1 MTINLTN
8 SAAAKNNEAKAH
20 TEVSHQV
27 DVMHRIGLITTAFS
41 GDALLKRTAIRSSPL
56 KGAYVGG
63 PKHLKGLVQAD
74 NLEAKEDGNRKKPN
88 HFFRQWPI
96 KQDKREDIIIGT
108 LNVQNV
114 KSNALYI
121 KNLLRDVH
129 VICIQEHW
137 LFNAEK
143 KIIAEITENSG
154 YIAKSVDDND
164 DPDFNI
170 SMKRGYGGVAI
181 IWKKEINENIK
192 ELIDGGNRIQA
203 IHIQQGDKPICLI
216 NVYMPSD
223 SKNADIEYK
232 DTLAQID
239 EMIEKYKDTHEIIVC
254 GDMNGSL
261 DRSSTPHDKILK
273 TFCKEKCIGNTEK
286 CPVKETFYHQNGMSK
301 GQIDY
306 FLFKS
311 NSEIIN
317 KIRQID
323 VLDTDPENTSDHVPV
338 ILTLN
343 SQLKKVREK
352 ATTIIAKPK
361 WTDCDHQIY
370 KEVINKELPKL
381 MQKSKGIIE
390 KDIKNLEK
398 LLHKAG
404 EAAIPKYRR
413 KIKIKSKGKAIWNE
427 QIDKAS
433 KQSKNAFKVWRQHGA
448 PQERSNEL
456 KIKMTAAKRILRKAQ
471 RQAYASQRE
480 STAGKIMKA
489 SNSDTK
495 LFYKLINMQRKT
507 PLINT
512 KILKLNEKT
521 AEDGPSIM
529 NIWQE
534 HFQQL
539 ATPTIE
545 ENFDTEKLELVE
557 IQNNIIESIE
567 REKGKLWILLRNLY
581 KGMSIKVKWEGQCTE
596 DVMVL
601 QGIQQGAKLSTTLYK
616 CYNNVILD
624 SILKSGLGACIGD
637 IQVPAPTCADDIAV
651 LANSTADAQGILDIV
666 QHHTSRDLVKINPTK
681 SEAVLY
687 NAKGSNI
694 STLKFE
700 DNDINITN
708 ETKHLGIKRNEQNR
722 ANISE
727 RIRTGRATI
736 YSLLGAGLHVRRGF
750 SPMVAYKLWRTYA
763 VPRSI
768 YGLEVMNLLA
778 KEKDMLELAERK
790 ILRQI
795 QGLPNNTANMA
806 VYTLV
811 GAEPIA
817 ITLDKNVLTFF
828 MNIVRNPGTIECEIL
843 RRQIVFSDQRGK
855 DFINRVEKTLSK
867 YNLKSSSYYIENPLN
882 KMEWKRLVGIKIK
895 EYWKNECHNEKM
907 EKTSLKYIEIQN
919 NPLNEAHNIWKSV
932 KNNSKDVKAGE
943 IKARISTQTYIFQAK
958 RAKFDPKCVYKAGV
972 AESHDI
978 PYSTGAF
985 VITHL
990 QYYKKTLPNK
1000 HEKC

>member
-1 MTINLTN
+1 M
-8 SAAAKNNEAKAH
+8 
-20 TEVSHQV
+20 
-27 DVMHRIGLITTAFS
+27 
-41 GDALLKRTAIRSSPL
+41 
-56 KGAYVGG
+56 
-63 PKHLKGLVQAD
+63 
-74 NLEAKEDGNRKKPN
+74 
-88 HFFRQWPI
+88 
-96 KQDKREDIIIGT
+96 KRE
-108 LNVQNV
+108 
-114 KSNALYI
+114 
-121 KNLLRDVH
+121 
-129 VICIQEHW
+129 
-137 LFNAEK
+137 
-143 KIIAEITENSG
+143 
-154 YIAKSVDDND
+154 
-164 DPDFNI
+164 
-170 SMKRGYGGVAI
+170 YGGVAI

-286 CPVKETFYHQNGMSK
+286 CPVKETFYHQN
-301 GQIDY
+301 
-306 FLFKS
+306 
-311 NSEIIN
+311 EIIN

-370 KEVINKELPKL
+370 KEVINKDLPKL

-390 KDIKNLEK
+390 QDIRNLEK

-404 EAAIPKYRR
+404 EAAIPKYPL

-433 KQSKNAFKVWRQHGA
+433 KQSKNAYKVWRQHGA

-471 RQAYASQRE
+471 RQAYVSQRE

-489 SNSDTK
+489 SNADTK
-495 LFYKLINMQRKT
+495 LFHKLINMQRKT
-507 PLINT
+507 PLTNT

-521 AEDGPSIM
+521 AEDEPSIM

-567 REKGKLWILLRNLY
+567 REKGQGIDLVNVKEVNKAIEKLKAGKAPDEDGISAEHYKHGMEELTPFIVHLLNLILTYLDVPIFLKTGILTPILKKEKDKTLPSSYRGITVTKTFAKILQSILKDRVDSVFNNIQNSLQRGFTEGVSSLCAAFLTSKAIEESKKLKILLILITLDAEKAFDKLNHEILFNKLYHYGIRGKLWILLRNLY
-581 KGMSIKVKWEGQCTE
+581 KGMSSIKVKWEGQCTE

-694 STLKFE
+694 STL
-700 DNDINITN
+700 
-708 ETKHLGIKRNEQNR
+708 H
-722 ANISE
+722 
-727 RIRTGRATI
+727 
-736 YSLLGAGLHVRRGF
+736 
-750 SPMVAYKLWRTYA
+750 
-763 VPRSI
+763 
-768 YGLEVMNLLA
+768 
-778 KEKDMLELAERK
+778 
-790 ILRQI
+790 
-795 QGLPNNTANMA
+795 
-806 VYTLV
+806 
-811 GAEPIA
+811 A
-817 ITLDKNVLTFF
+817 I
-828 MNIVRNPGTIECEIL
+828 
-843 RRQIVFSDQRGK
+843 
-855 DFINRVEKTLSK
+855 
-867 YNLKSSSYYIENPLN
+867 
-882 KMEWKRLVGIKIK
+882 
-895 EYWKNECHNEKM
+895 
-907 EKTSLKYIEIQN
+907 
-919 NPLNEAHNIWKSV
+919 
-932 KNNSKDVKAGE
+932 
-943 IKARISTQTYIFQAK
+943 
-958 RAKFDPKCVYKAGV
+958 
-972 AESHDI
+972 
-978 PYSTGAF
+978 
-985 VITHL
+985 
-990 QYYKKTLPNK
+990 
-1000 HEKC
+1000 

>member
-1 MTINLTN
+1 MEKFHIGSETLETVENYKHIGIDRDSREVEATRTIIGNRLKTARQTSYALMGSGLHGLN
-8 SAAAKNNEAKAH
+8 GLNP
-20 TEVSHQV
+20 EVSCK
-27 DVMHRIGLITTAFS
+27 L
-41 GDALLKRTAIRSSPL
+41 
-56 KGAYVGG
+56 
-63 PKHLKGLVQAD
+63 
-74 NLEAKEDGNRKKPN
+74 
-88 HFFRQWPI
+88 W
-96 KQDKREDIIIGT
+96 
-108 LNVQNV
+108 
-114 KSNALYI
+114 
-121 KNLLRDVH
+121 
-129 VICIQEHW
+129 
-137 LFNAEK
+137 
-143 KIIAEITENSG
+143 
-154 YIAKSVDDND
+154 
-164 DPDFNI
+164 
-170 SMKRGYGGVAI
+170 
-181 IWKKEINENIK
+181 
-192 ELIDGGNRIQA
+192 
-203 IHIQQGDKPICLI
+203 
-216 NVYMPSD
+216 
-223 SKNADIEYK
+223 
-232 DTLAQID
+232 
-239 EMIEKYKDTHEIIVC
+239 
-254 GDMNGSL
+254 
-261 DRSSTPHDKILK
+261 ST
-273 TFCKEKCIGNTEK
+273 
-286 CPVKETFYHQNGMSK
+286 
-301 GQIDY
+301 
-306 FLFKS
+306 
-311 NSEIIN
+311 
-317 KIRQID
+317 
-323 VLDTDPENTSDHVPV
+323 
-338 ILTLN
+338 
-343 SQLKKVREK
+343 QLKKVREK

-567 REKGKLWILLRNLY
+567 REKG
-581 KGMSIKVKWEGQCTE
+581 
-596 DVMVL
+596 
-601 QGIQQGAKLSTTLYK
+601 
-616 CYNNVILD
+616 
-624 SILKSGLGACIGD
+624 
-637 IQVPAPTCADDIAV
+637 
-651 LANSTADAQGILDIV
+651 
-666 QHHTSRDLVKINPTK
+666 
-681 SEAVLY
+681 
-687 NAKGSNI
+687 SNI

-817 ITLDKNVLTFF
+817 ITLDKNVLTF
-828 MNIVRNPGTIECEIL
+828 
-843 RRQIVFSDQRGK
+843 S
-855 DFINRVEKTLSK
+855 
-867 YNLKSSSYYIENPLN
+867 
-882 KMEWKRLVGIKIK
+882 
-895 EYWKNECHNEKM
+895 
-907 EKTSLKYIEIQN
+907 
-919 NPLNEAHNIWKSV
+919 
-932 KNNSKDVKAGE
+932 
-943 IKARISTQTYIFQAK
+943 
-958 RAKFDPKCVYKAGV
+958 
-972 AESHDI
+972 
-978 PYSTGAF
+978 
-985 VITHL
+985 
-990 QYYKKTLPNK
+990 
-1000 HEKC
+1000 

>member
-1 MTINLTN
+1 
-8 SAAAKNNEAKAH
+8 
-20 TEVSHQV
+20 
-27 DVMHRIGLITTAFS
+27 
-41 GDALLKRTAIRSSPL
+41 
-56 KGAYVGG
+56 
-63 PKHLKGLVQAD
+63 
-74 NLEAKEDGNRKKPN
+74 
-88 HFFRQWPI
+88 
-96 KQDKREDIIIGT
+96 
-108 LNVQNV
+108 
-114 KSNALYI
+114 
-121 KNLLRDVH
+121 
-129 VICIQEHW
+129 
-137 LFNAEK
+137 
-143 KIIAEITENSG
+143 
-154 YIAKSVDDND
+154 
-164 DPDFNI
+164 
-170 SMKRGYGGVAI
+170 
-181 IWKKEINENIK
+181 
-192 ELIDGGNRIQA
+192 
-203 IHIQQGDKPICLI
+203 
-216 NVYMPSD
+216 
-223 SKNADIEYK
+223 
-232 DTLAQID
+232 
-239 EMIEKYKDTHEIIVC
+239 
-254 GDMNGSL
+254 
-261 DRSSTPHDKILK
+261 
-273 TFCKEKCIGNTEK
+273 
-286 CPVKETFYHQNGMSK
+286 MSK

-567 REKGKLWILLRNLY
+567 REKG
-581 KGMSIKVKWEGQCTE
+581 MSIKVKWEGQCTE

-666 QHHTSRDLVKINPTK
+666 QHHTSRDLLKINPTK

-687 NAKGSNI
+687 NAKAQ
-694 STLKFE
+694 TYQR
-700 DNDINITN
+700 
-708 ETKHLGIKRNEQNR
+708 IKRNEQNR

-958 RAKFDPKCVYKAGV
+958 K
-972 AESHDI
+972 S
-978 PYSTGAF
+978 
-985 VITHL
+985 
-990 QYYKKTLPNK
+990 
-1000 HEKC
+1000 